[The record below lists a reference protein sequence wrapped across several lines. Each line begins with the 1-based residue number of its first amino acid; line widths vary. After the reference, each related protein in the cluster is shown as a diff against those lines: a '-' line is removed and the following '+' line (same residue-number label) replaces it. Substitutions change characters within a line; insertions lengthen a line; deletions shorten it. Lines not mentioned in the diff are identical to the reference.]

1 MAGTEK
7 AAIMPCI
14 RRFAILELFVAR
26 LWSESEVVAKKMDV

>member
-26 LWSESEVVAKKMDV
+26 LWSESEVVAKKVDV